1 MPRACRAILLVLSLC
16 AGFSLNAAD
25 AGLPPDVAENPETV
39 KPLDVGALSP
49 DGTVRDLDGHV
60 MQFRSYFDRPAVV
73 IFYRG
78 GWCPYCN
85 AQMETLMAMEPKLEA
100 LGYRVLAVSPDKPE
114 RMRQSLEKHKLTYT
128 LLSDSR
134 LDLARAFGL
143 AYRVG
148 AMQSTALWMH
158 GINLQGY
165 SGESH
170 RWLPVPAAFV
180 IDTKGIVR
188 FRYFNPDYTVR
199 VDPDAL
205 YHAAA
210 DALKP

>member
-1 MPRACRAILLVLSLC
+1 MPKSNHALILALSLC
-16 AGFSLNAAD
+16 ASTGLGAAD
-25 AGLPPDVAENPETV
+25 SGLPSDVAENPETV
-39 KPLDVGALSP
+39 KPLDAGAPAP
-49 DGTVRDLDGHV
+49 DGQVRDLDGH
-60 MQFRSYFDRPAVV
+60 MRLFHSYLDRPTVV

-85 AQMETLMAMEPKLEA
+85 SQMETLMAWEPKLEA
-100 LGYRVLAVSPDKPE
+100 LGYRILALSPDKPE
-114 RMRQSLEKHKLTYT
+114 RMRESLEKHKLTYT

-148 AMQSTALWMH
+148 AIQSTALWLH
-158 GINLQGY
+158 GINLEGY

-170 RWLPVPAAFV
+170 RWLPVPAAYV
-180 IDTKGIVR
+180 LDTKGIVR
-188 FRYFNPDYTVR
+188 FKYFNPDYTVR
-199 VDPDAL
+199 VDPNAL
-205 YHAAA
+205 YQAAV

>member
-1 MPRACRAILLVLSLC
+1 MRHAHRAFLLLLC
-16 AGFSLNAAD
+16 LGSAFPLKGAD
-25 AGLPPDVAENPETV
+25 PGLPPDVAENPETV
-39 KPLDVGALSP
+39 KPLEVGASVP
-49 DGTVRDLDGHV
+49 DGAVRDLDGHV
-60 MQFRSYFDRPAVV
+60 RQFRSYLDRPAVV

-85 AQMETLMAMEPKLEA
+85 NQMETLLALEPKLEG
-100 LGYRVLAVSPDKPE
+100 LGYRILALSPDKPE

-148 AMQSTALWMH
+148 AMQSTALWLH
-158 GINLQGY
+158 GINLEGY

-180 IDTKGIVR
+180 IDTKGTVR

-199 VDPDAL
+199 VDPNAL
-205 YHAAA
+205 YNAAVG
-210 DALKP
+210 ALKP

>member
-1 MPRACRAILLVLSLC
+1 MRHNRSALLMALC
-16 AGFSLNAAD
+16 LCLASPLAAD
-25 AGLPPDVAENPETV
+25 SGLPPGVAENPETV
-39 KPLDVGALSP
+39 KPLDVGAQAP
-49 DGTVRDLDGHV
+49 DGPVRDLDGHAR
-60 MQFRSYFDRPAVV
+60 QLRSYFDRPAVM

-85 AQMETLMAMEPKLEA
+85 DQMETLMALEPKLEA
-100 LGYRVLAVSPDKPE
+100 LGYRILALSPDKPE
-114 RMRQSLEKHKLTYT
+114 RMRESLEKHKLSYT

-158 GINLQGY
+158 GINLEGY

-180 IDTKGIVR
+180 IDTKGTVR

-205 YHAAA
+205 YRAAE